1 MVSGTI
7 SHQMDIWTT
16 ANTAMDVGL
25 AQTEPGLKVTAVDT
39 GARTAKAGGMKIPPA
54 GIHHHSIFGLMEQS
68 ITSKQM
74 DI

>member
-1 MVSGTI
+1 M
-7 SHQMDIWTT
+7 
-16 ANTAMDVGL
+16 
-25 AQTEPGLKVTAVDT
+25 DT

-54 GIHHHSIFGLMEQS
+54 GIHIHSTFGLMEQS